1 MNRPIKQIKVG
12 SIILALFENIN
23 PKTNETIS
31 NITINR
37 MYKPANS
44 GRWLFA
50 PNFREN
56 EKQSDL
62 RNVLT
67 AIERYFKNDWDI
79 KNESNEPKE

>member
-1 MNRPIKQIKVG
+1 MKRPIKQIRAN
-12 SIILALFENIN
+12 SIILAVWENIN
-23 PKTNETIS
+23 PKTNETIL
-31 NITINR
+31 NITVSR

-56 EKQSDL
+56 DL
-62 RNVLT
+62 KDILT

>member
-37 MYKPANS
+37 MYKPAN
-44 GRWLFA
+44 GNKWLFA

-67 AIERYFKNDWDI
+67 AIERFFKNDWDTN
-79 KNESNEPKE
+79 NEHNETKE